1 MKRKG
6 FTLVEIMIVVAII
19 ALLAAIAIPNLLRS
33 RISAQES
40 AAAAAMHT
48 IVSAEVQYR
57 ATHPSYVTL
66 IGLSNETPPYID
78 SKLASGSR
86 QGYSYVMTDPDA
98 SKFYVVASPE
108 ATGQGHVFYVDEDG
122 VLCRSDA
129 TTGVATP
136 THVDNGCPNAFS
148 EVE

>member
-1 MKRKG
+1 MKRRG

-57 ATHPSYVTL
+57 ATHPSYVSL

-86 QGYSYVMTDPDA
+86 QGYNYTMYDPDA
-98 SKFYVVASPE
+98 SRFYVVAKPE
-108 ATGQGHVFYVDEDG
+108 ATGQGHAFYVDEDG
-122 VLCRSDA
+122 VLCRSN
-129 TTGVATP
+129 TTTTITVSG
-136 THVDNGCPNAFS
+136 HVDNGCPSDFA